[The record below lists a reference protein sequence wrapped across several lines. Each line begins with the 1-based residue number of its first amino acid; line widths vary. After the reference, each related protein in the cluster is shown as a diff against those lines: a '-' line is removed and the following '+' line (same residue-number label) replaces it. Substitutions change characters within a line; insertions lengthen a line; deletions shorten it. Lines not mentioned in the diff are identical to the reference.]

1 MADLVIRKELFQ
13 YLASCDAVRE
23 RQNVVRLSVSLEV
36 RDIFVDNPGGVWQLL
51 LRHHG
56 GERYTAGQ
64 RLVVMHGAVQSYRCS
79 CTGSK
84 SSP

>member
-1 MADLVIRKELFQ
+1 MIGKELFE
-13 YLASCDAVRE
+13 YLTSGDAVGE
-23 RQNVVRLSVSLEV
+23 RQDVVRLSVSLEV
-36 RDIFVDNPGGVWQLL
+36 RDVFVDNPGGVWQLL

-79 CTGSK
+79 CTGST